1 MAQVISFINYK
12 GGVGKTT
19 MAVEIA
25 ATLAKRHNF
34 KVLLVDLD
42 PQTNATFYLMPGDS
56 RAEDSWKNWVD
67 SNGSLKSVLDAAIR
81 EEPYDVAQAIMP
93 DLHGCI
99 DLLPSHLDLLTVDLE
114 IAAKW
119 GVQSPESRVIIKRYL
134 DPVIAE
140 KGYEF
145 VVIDCPPNLN
155 LVTQNALMMS
165 DSYVVVCLPEYLSV
179 RGIALIEDRVEK
191 MMDQINGHIRRFG
204 IQPLPGPALRGIIF
218 NRVRYQSGGTIDQS
232 NWMRQVRAGYSE
244 VTFDNFVAET
254 GRIAEASIRGP
265 ITFSGMSP
273 DRPYVQEF
281 LDVAEEFF
289 DKVVQGK

>member
-1 MAQVISFINYK
+1 MTRRPTPPF
-12 GGVGKTT
+12 T
-19 MAVEIA
+19 
-25 ATLAKRHNF
+25 
-34 KVLLVDLD
+34 
-42 PQTNATFYLMPGDS
+42 
-56 RAEDSWKNWVD
+56 W
-67 SNGSLKSVLDAAIR
+67 
-81 EEPYDVAQAIMP
+81 
-93 DLHGCI
+93 
-99 DLLPSHLDLLTVDLE
+99 
-114 IAAKW
+114 KW

-134 DPVIAE
+134 EPVIAE
-140 KGYEF
+140 KGYDF

-232 NWMRQVRAGYSE
+232 NWMRQVRSGYAE
-244 VTFDNFVAET
+244 VTFDNFVSET
-254 GRIAEASIRGP
+254 VQLAEASYRGP
-265 ITFSGMSP
+265 ITFSNRAQAQ
-273 DRPYVQEF
+273 DYVNR
-281 LDVAEEFF
+281 LLAVAEEFF